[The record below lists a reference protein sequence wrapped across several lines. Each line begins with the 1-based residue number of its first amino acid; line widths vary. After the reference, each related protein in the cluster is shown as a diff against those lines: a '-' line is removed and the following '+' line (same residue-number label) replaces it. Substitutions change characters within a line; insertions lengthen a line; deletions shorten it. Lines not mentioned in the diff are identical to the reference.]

1 MARRGGENR
10 SDVASGYEALTNAL
24 ATRAADATDAQRS
37 QLRTWAERRLPEVLA
52 ERQAIVRF
60 LANAAAAVPDL
71 SDTLQTAA
79 QGYDEV
85 GGLGQQLRE
94 RILALTAPT
103 AAGAATDQTWP
114 EAAALARQMQ
124 EAEERA
130 LQQVA
135 SLAR

>member
-1 MARRGGENR
+1 M
-10 SDVASGYEALTNAL
+10 ASGYEALTNAL
-24 ATRAADATDAQRS
+24 ATRAAEGTDAQRS
-37 QLRTWAERRLPEVLA
+37 QLLTWAERRLPEVLA
-52 ERQAIVRF
+52 ERQAIARF

-85 GGLGQQLRE
+85 AGLGQQLRE
-94 RILALTAPT
+94 RVLALTAP
-103 AAGAATDQTWP
+103 AAAEAAADQAWP

-130 LQQVA
+130 VQQVA